1 MKHLIFVLIFLF
13 PAALFSQLYYLPI
26 TDDNIGEKHKFIFED
41 NNEILWTIKLKDN
54 VKVLIKDI
62 PYKHVMYYDFKTERV
77 TPKEYLI
84 TESNIFFP
92 NDRSLIVLDRK
103 GKLIVNLM
111 EDRKQLF
118 DSTESGKYSI
128 STPGGNCTGNPGKGW
143 FMEFC
148 GDYLFYVTGKKILCM
163 DPSSFEIIQEFN
175 FIDFPDRGKAPNH
188 KYIFE
193 AVEFKIEIEGSDL
206 VN

>member
-1 MKHLIFVLIFLF
+1 MKHLFLVLLLFL
-13 PAALFSQLYYLPI
+13 PVALFSQLYYLPI
-26 TDDNIGEKHKFIFED
+26 TDDNISEKHKLFFED
-41 NNEILWTIKLKDN
+41 NKEILWTIKLKDN

-62 PYKHVMYYDFKTERV
+62 PYKHEMYYDFKTERV

-92 NDRSLIVLDRK
+92 NDKGLIVLDRK
-103 GKLIVNLM
+103 GKLIVNLV

-148 GDYLFYVTGKKILCM
+148 GDYLFYITGKKVLCM

-193 AVEFKIEIEGSDL
+193 AVEFKIEIEGNDL

>member
-1 MKHLIFVLIFLF
+1 MKKFSIIFLVIF
-13 PAALFSQLYYLPI
+13 PITLFSQLLYYPI
-26 TDDNIGEKHKFIFED
+26 TEQNVNEKHKLFFED
-41 NNEILWTIKLKDN
+41 NNQILWTIKLKEN
-54 VKVLIKDI
+54 VKVLIKDL
-62 PYKHVMYYDFKTERV
+62 PYEHIMYYNFKTERI

-84 TESNIFFP
+84 TETNIYFP
-92 NDRSLIVLDRK
+92 NDKSLIILDRK
-103 GKLIVNLM
+103 GKLIKNLI

-118 DSTESGKYSI
+118 DSTESGQFSI

-148 GDYLFYVTGKKILCM
+148 GDYLFYVTGKKVLCM
-163 DPSSFEIIQEFN
+163 DRNNFEIIQEFN
-175 FIDFPDRGKAPNH
+175 FGDFPNRAKLPNY

-193 AVEFKIEIEGSDL
+193 AVEFKMEISGRDL

>member
-1 MKHLIFVLIFLF
+1 MKHLFFVLIFLF
-13 PAALFSQLYYLPI
+13 PVALFSQLYYLPI
-26 TDDNIGEKHKFIFED
+26 TDDNISEKHKFIFED

-62 PYKHVMYYDFKTERV
+62 PYKHVMYYDFKTERI

-92 NDRSLIVLDRK
+92 NDKSLIVLDRK

-163 DPSSFEIIQEFN
+163 DPLSFEIIQEFN